1 MIAGVLDALRD
12 FQVGDV
18 VDDRAM
24 LALQLVGAGSER
36 NGGSGGQLSRVSVS

>member
-1 MIAGVLDALRD
+1 MIADVQRALRD

-24 LALQLVGAGSER
+24 LALRLIGVGEAHGPRSAADDPK
-36 NGGSGGQLSRVSVS
+36 VSVI